1 MLAPALPETSN
12 PASGPDG
19 STLQRA
25 RGVAHVG
32 FAVCDGK
39 TRLADLYQSG
49 SAKVRLPRG
58 SGERQAVLLNTAG
71 GIAGGD
77 ELDYSATWGAGAKA
91 TVTSQAAER
100 VYRSLGAAGRVMNRL
115 EVDEGAQAS
124 WLPQETIVF
133 DGANLQ
139 RRLEVDL
146 AGGSRLC
153 AVEAVVL
160 GRAAMGETVRRLHF
174 RDHWRIRRDGRLV
187 YADDVRL
194 VGDPE
199 VILAGPATGDGAR
212 TFATILDVAE
222 GIEGDIERARD
233 LLEAARTHPRAEGLS
248 CGVSAWNGVLVVR
261 LLSRDARALRE
272 TIMKFLQGWRGEDLP
287 RVWSC

>member
-1 MLAPALPETSN
+1 M
-12 PASGPDG
+12 
-19 STLQRA
+19 LQRA

-32 FAVCDGK
+32 FAFSDGE

-49 SAKVRLPRG
+49 SAKVRLPR
-58 SGERQAVLLNTAG
+58 SYGERQAVLLNTAG

-77 ELDYSATWGAGAKA
+77 ELDYSATWGAGTKA

-100 VYRSLGAAGRVMNRL
+100 IYRSLGEAGRVMNRL
-115 EVDEGAQAS
+115 EVGEGARAS

-133 DGANLQ
+133 DGASLE

-146 AGGSRLC
+146 SGDARLC

-160 GRAAMGETVRRLHF
+160 GRSAMGETVRRASF

-194 VGDPE
+194 VGDLQA
-199 VILAGPATGDGAR
+199 ILSGPATGAGASA
-212 TFATILDVAE
+212 FATILDVSE
-222 GIEGDIERARD
+222 GGEGDIERARD
-233 LLEAARTHPRAEGLS
+233 LLETCRAHPRAGELS
-248 CGVSAWNGVLVVR
+248 CGVSAWDGVLVVR

-272 TIMKFLQGWRGEDLP
+272 TIIEFLQGWRGDELP
-287 RVWSC
+287 RVWHC